1 MHDPV
6 KTNLRAV
13 EMTQWVKGLA
23 TKHDDLG
30 SVTGS
35 HMVEGENQLLLVT
48 QPLPPPQHMYMQQVN
63 VI

>member
-6 KTNLRAV
+6 KTSLRAV

-35 HMVEGENQLLLVT
+35 HMVGENQLLLVT